1 MIWNRFSRN
10 GETLSVGFIIL
21 FSFTSLIWNGN
32 FMVRGIASFQGVGD
46 FFSGSFDSFGSL
58 IKSSYNKLESFE
70 RVREERDS
78 CLNVMEEYRQLSK
91 DVERLKAENAILRQE
106 LNFPLRNDYP
116 SVRAEVLSVRLNAI
130 YRTIIINKGSESG
143 IKPYMPVVARALDEK
158 GKFAEALVGKIIAV
172 SKGSSVVQP
181 LINSN
186 FSMGVAV
193 PGTNLWASL
202 NGNSGRGTDV
212 LLDYI
217 DSGIVIDPRAIGAF
231 PTGPVQATPGSAFFT
246 EGFSKIGKAVYSS
259 GGSGVF
265 PQGTPVGTIIEE
277 GPRNGSFKTAYVR
290 PFVEFDKL
298 LNVIVIKKLP
308 EKWKEEWPAEKT
320 IQIEGPYFGEID
332 FPREK
337 DNSPKNQTNNTRKQ
351 NPVQG
356 PGTVSKPP
364 NTRNDSTPVI
374 TNPPDTETGTEGTP

>member
-1 MIWNRFSRN
+1 MLWNRFSRN
-10 GETLSVGFIIL
+10 GEALSIGFVLI

-32 FMVRGIASFQGVGD
+32 FMVRGIATFQGVGD

-91 DVERLKAENAILRQE
+91 DVDRLKAENAILRQE
-106 LNFPLRNDYP
+106 LNFPIRTDFP
-116 SVRAEVLSVRLNAI
+116 AVRAEVLSVRLNTI
-130 YRTIIINKGSESG
+130 YRTIIINKGSEAG

-158 GKFAEALVGKIIAV
+158 GKFTEALVGKIIAV

-186 FSMGVAV
+186 FSMGVSV

-202 NGNSGRGTDV
+202 NGNSGRGTEV

-217 DSGIVIDPRAIGAF
+217 DSGIVIDPKAIGTF
-231 PTGPVQATPGSAFFT
+231 PMGPTQANTGNTYFT
-246 EGFSKIGKAVYSS
+246 EGFSKIGKPVYSS

-265 PQGTPVGTIIEE
+265 PPGIPVGIIVEE
-277 GPRNGSFKTAYVR
+277 GARNGSFKTAYVR
-290 PFVEFDKL
+290 PFVEFDKI
-298 LNVIVIKKLP
+298 LNVIILKKLP
-308 EKWKEEWPAEKT
+308 EKWREEWPAEKT
-320 IQIEGPYFGEID
+320 IQIDGPYFGEID
-332 FPREK
+332 FPKEK
-337 DNSPKNQTNNTRKQ
+337 DYNTQKNGNPKKPTNFLKPVVKPDGTLPQTNTNT
-351 NPVQG
+351 
-356 PGTVSKPP
+356 TPP
-364 NTRNDSTPVI
+364 P
-374 TNPPDTETGTEGTP
+374 ETGNPEVTP